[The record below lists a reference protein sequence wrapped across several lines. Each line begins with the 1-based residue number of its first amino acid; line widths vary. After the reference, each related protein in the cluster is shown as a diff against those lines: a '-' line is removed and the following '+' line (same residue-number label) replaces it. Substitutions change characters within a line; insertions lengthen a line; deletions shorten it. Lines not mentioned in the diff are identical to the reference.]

1 MVVYVI
7 GTIIII
13 IIILV
18 SFLLQTLAHAVHVW
32 QEHKGAGAQFDTI
45 RLAFGGQDL
54 MDPLLAR
61 PGHFLCYEG
70 LHVRPKVR
78 LSCLRDESAFVVGS
92 HVWIGNFENF
102 VETDIYTIY

>member
-32 QEHKGAGAQFDTI
+32 QEHKGAGAQF
-45 RLAFGGQDL
+45 
-54 MDPLLAR
+54 
-61 PGHFLCYEG
+61 
-70 LHVRPKVR
+70 
-78 LSCLRDESAFVVGS
+78 SAQK
-92 HVWIGNFENF
+92 I
-102 VETDIYTIY
+102 